1 METETIEQAIDAALN
16 RVAPEVEVRAL
27 DRRIALRDQF
37 EMDSVDFLRFV
48 LDLERRLGVAIP
60 QVDYPKLSSLGG
72 CAAYLQH
79 LGPPPDAT

>member
-1 METETIEQAIDAALN
+1 METETIEQAIDAALS

-60 QVDYPKLSSLGG
+60 QIDYPKLSSLGG

>member
-1 METETIEQAIDAALN
+1 METETIERAIDAALN

-37 EMDSVDFLRFV
+37 QMDSVDFLRFV

-72 CAAYLQH
+72 CADYLRN
-79 LGPPPDAT
+79 LKDAP

>member
-1 METETIEQAIDAALN
+1 METETIEQAIDAALS

-60 QVDYPKLSSLGG
+60 QIDYPKLSSLGG
-72 CAAYLQH
+72 CAAYLRH
-79 LGPPPDAT
+79 LKDAP